1 MNFIEHVPYPLQH
14 CRLVRGRWCVVMLLQ
29 TGWRVLGTAVFG
41 QNIEEAKQSGSRLE
55 TDTGSRCWKLEA
67 AVSAVCDVELSY
79 AGL

>member
-1 MNFIEHVPYPLQH
+1 MFLSTAALQH

-67 AVSAVCDVELSY
+67 ACIECAVCDVELSY